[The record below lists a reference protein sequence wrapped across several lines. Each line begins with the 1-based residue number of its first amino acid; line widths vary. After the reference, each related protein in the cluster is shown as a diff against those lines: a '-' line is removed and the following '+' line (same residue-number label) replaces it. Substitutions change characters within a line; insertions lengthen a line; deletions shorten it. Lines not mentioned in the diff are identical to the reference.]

1 MPNTGSR
8 KMAKVSSGK
17 TKLKPSFP
25 KTPPDDVHYQLQHMG
40 NHHPNPVHR
49 TPPRKP
55 PQFNTPT
62 SKILDITTL
71 RQQPKL
77 L

>member
-1 MPNTGSR
+1 MT
-8 KMAKVSSGK
+8 KVSSGK
-17 TKLKPSFP
+17 SRIKSSFP
-25 KTPPDDVHYQLQHMG
+25 QSPPDDIHYQLQHMG
-40 NHHPNPVHR
+40 THQPNPVHHMS
-49 TPPRKP
+49 PRKQ